1 MADTDSEP
9 TTPPPVRRSMTTPP
23 PAPRKIR
30 PTTEMTEIT
39 PPTPMRP
46 RARRRLFGESD
57 VTITFE
63 QEHGQFPVLVFRRQ
77 RQIGCRNKNTL
88 F

>member
-30 PTTEMTEIT
+30 EVT
-39 PPTPMRP
+39 PSTPMRP
-46 RARRRLFGESD
+46 HARRRLFGESD

-63 QEHGQFPVLVFRRQ
+63 QQPNQFPVLVFRRQ
-77 RQIGCRNKNTL
+77 RQIGCRTKNTL